1 MHFEEDV
8 FSRKERKL
16 QKKRASSTDRSKF
29 KKTDRAKYFDQV
41 KKEIADKAGGE
52 GRLEGRVVKLSSFAV
67 EVDVEGLC
75 YQCSLRGLLKKE
87 MGVEK
92 NLVVVGDLVLFTP
105 STTSLEGVISE
116 VLPRKTVLSRA
127 DNLSRRKE
135 QLIAANVDQV
145 LITVSVVE
153 PALKIPLIDR
163 YLIAAS
169 KGGLDPIV
177 VINKIDLLQEKEGK
191 REELVARE
199 KELFEALLEVYP
211 RLNIPVVGVS
221 TETGEGMEQLLF
233 WMQGKTSVFSGQS
246 GVGKTSL
253 INHICGLTRKVRDI
267 VEKTQKGS
275 HTTTYAELLPLPSGG
290 WCVDTPGIKSFG
302 VWSLTPQEV
311 RGYFE
316 DIHLLSAD
324 CLFPDCTHLHE
335 KECAVQKAVEAGTL
349 PLFRYQSYL
358 SLMESSLQA
367 HQKR

>member
-29 KKTDRAKYFDQV
+29 KKTDRSKYFDQV
-41 KKEIADKAGGE
+41 KKEIADRAGGKD
-52 GRLEGRVVKLSSFAV
+52 RLEGRVIKLSSFGV
-67 EVDVEGLC
+67 EVDVEGCC

-105 STTSLEGVISE
+105 SIASQEGVISE

-145 LITVSVVE
+145 LISVSVVE

-169 KGGLDPIV
+169 KGGLDPIL
-177 VINKIDLLQEKEGK
+177 VINKMDLLQRKWG
-191 REELVARE
+191 LVERE
-199 KELFEALLEVYP
+199 KELFASLLEVYP
-211 RLNIPVVGVS
+211 KLNIPVVAVS
-221 TETGEGMEQLLF
+221 TETGEGIEQLLL
-233 WMQGKTSVFSGQS
+233 WMQGKTSVFAGQS

-253 INHICGLTRKVRDI
+253 INRICGLTRKVRDI

-275 HTTTYAELLPLPSGG
+275 HTTTHAELLPLPSGG

-302 VWSLTPQEV
+302 VWSLTSQEV

-316 DIHLLSAD
+316 DIHFLSMD
-324 CLFPDCTHLHE
+324 CLFSDCTHLHE
-335 KECAVQKAVEAGTL
+335 KECAVQKAVEGGAL
-349 PLFRYQSYL
+349 PLFRYHSYC
-358 SLMESSLQA
+358 SLMESTLQT

>member
-1 MHFEEDV
+1 MRFFLRFEEEV

-16 QKKRASSTDRSKF
+16 QKKIASSTDRSKF

-41 KKEIADKAGGE
+41 KKEIAERAEEKE
-52 GRLEGRVVKLSSFAV
+52 GVEGRVVKLSSFEV
-67 EVDVEGLC
+67 VVDVEGRR
-75 YQCSLRGLLKKE
+75 YQCTLRGLLKKE

-105 STTSLEGVISE
+105 DATSQEGVISQI
-116 VLPRKTVLSRA
+116 LPRRTVLSRA
-127 DNLSRRKE
+127 DNLSRKKE
-135 QLIAANVDQV
+135 QLIASNVDQV

-169 KGGLDPIV
+169 KGGLDPIL
-177 VINKIDLLQEKEGK
+177 VINKVDLLG
-191 REELVARE
+191 REEALIQRE
-199 KELFEALLEVYP
+199 KALFEALLEVYP
-211 RLNIPVVGVS
+211 RLHVPVIAVS
-221 TETGEGMEQLLF
+221 TETGEGIDQLLLL
-233 WMQGKTSVFSGQS
+233 MQGKTSVFSGQS

-253 INHICGLTRKVRDI
+253 INRVCGLTRKVREI

-275 HTTTYAELLPLPSGG
+275 HTTTHAELLHLPSGG

-316 DIHLLSAD
+316 DLHSLSAG

-335 KECAVQKAVEAGTL
+335 KECAVQKAIEEGLL

-358 SLMESSLQA
+358 SLMESSLQV